1 MNSLLSI
8 CIPTYNR
15 ADILCDALEH
25 LIPLASRWGIAI
37 YVSDN
42 ASTDDTGSV
51 VAQARARYPN
61 VFLHRN
67 VQNIGMDGN
76 FEVAL
81 RLARTEYAWLL
92 GDDDRIHHN
101 ALEVVLKRLVEA
113 PCDLLLLN
121 GGSADHE
128 QGRVTGQH
136 LSVYDDPSVLL
147 HDLGW
152 HITWISGLVV
162 STRLVATMDFKKY
175 IGTYFSHF
183 GSLFDA
189 LAQQTVVNV
198 QWYNGSCYF
207 PSAFA
212 KFTWAPRVL
221 EIFAEKW
228 SQVVL
233 SLPERYSLAI
243 KEECIRAHSRY
254 TQLFSIMG
262 FLNLRAQGAI
272 TRSKIKHYRESLLL
286 ATDINPQLA
295 LLIASLPVWMLRTLR
310 YIYIE
315 LRSLNSMR
323 KMALSNQ
330 SQVAKKLG
338 NVIK

>member
-1 MNSLLSI
+1 MNNLLSI

-15 ADILCDALEH
+15 AEILCDALDH
-25 LIPLASRWGIAI
+25 LIPLVSRWGIAI

-42 ASTDDTGSV
+42 ASSDETLSV
-51 VAQARARYPN
+51 VAQAKARYPQ

-67 VQNIGMDGN
+67 AQNIGMDRN

-81 RLARTEYAWLL
+81 RLARTDYVWLL

-101 ALEVVLKRLVEA
+101 ALEEVLSRLGES

-121 GGSADHE
+121 GGSADPE
-128 QGRVTGQH
+128 QGRVTGQY
-136 LSVYDDPSVLL
+136 LPVYDDPSVLL

-152 HITWISGLVV
+152 HATWISGLVV
-162 STRLVATMDFKKY
+162 STRLVATMNFKKY

-189 LAQQTVVNV
+189 LAQQSVVNV
-198 QWYNGSCYF
+198 RWYNGSCYF

-233 SLPERYSLAI
+233 SLPERYPLAI
-243 KEECIRAHSRY
+243 KLECIRAHSRY
-254 TQLFSIMG
+254 TRLFSIMG
-262 FLNLRAQGAI
+262 LLNLRAQGAI
-272 TRSKIKHYRESLLL
+272 TRSKIKHYRESLRL

-295 LLIASLPVWMLRTLR
+295 LLIASLPVWMLKTLR
-310 YIYIE
+310 HIYIA

-323 KMALSNQ
+323 RTALSSQ
-330 SQVAKKLG
+330 SQAAEKPS
-338 NVIK
+338 NVVQ